1 MLPGQKYS
9 IMSEFEEGQFSDA
22 EEEDAVSCIQNKI
35 KETFDD
41 SHVQFEEKVANL
53 HITCKNQSKD
63 KDSLQSVMKMNHCL
77 SSDNED
83 YCNNDYDLYEDKNA
97 VIKMNSQRLNTQEA
111 STKVTNYQPKHKLLT
126 RYANKINL
134 EKYAGPSLPDHVAN
148 VLIENDKRVDKDRI
162 RMKDKSD
169 HATTENV
176 LDSRIKK
183 KLHKLFERGVLAE
196 INGCISTGK
205 EANVYY
211 AKSKNQDEIAI
222 KIYRTSILTFKNR
235 EKYIRGEY
243 RFDHVYSL
251 HNPRKMVKI
260 WAEKEF
266 SNLKRLEQG
275 GIKAPRPLLYGGHML
290 LMEFLGSDG
299 WASPKLKDAILTESK
314 SRMLYRECIEIMWK
328 MYNKCRLVHADLSEY
343 NILYHN
349 GSVVVIDVSQAV
361 DRDHCNAIEF
371 LRNDCSNITAFFKK
385 HNVGVMSLQALFD
398 FITDPTINEKN
409 MDEYLD
415 IRMQE
420 ANEEIDPQQQIEEA
434 VFKQAYIPQRLTQ
447 VVNVERDINLA
458 KSGKDLIYKTLIGL
472 KADLSKPA
480 ETPEILA
487 NKHKKNNKDVEEEN
501 SCSSSSEDSDNSD
514 NENDSETQS
523 DDNKS
528 KFVNSARPRNESPDS
543 KKARKKAVKEQQ
555 AEKRKIKVKK
565 HVKKRKIKV
574 SRGGK

>member
-1 MLPGQKYS
+1 
-9 IMSEFEEGQFSDA
+9 MSEKFEEGQFSDA
-22 EEEDAVSCIQNKI
+22 EEENEVSYIQNKI
-35 KETFDD
+35 RETSFGMY
-41 SHVQFEEKVANL
+41 SHVQLETKVANL
-53 HITCKNQSKD
+53 HITCNEEAIED
-63 KDSLQSVMKMNHCL
+63 
-77 SSDNED
+77 SDNDEY

-97 VIKMNSQRLNTQEA
+97 VIKTSSQRFNTQEA
-111 STKVTNYQPKHKLLT
+111 PTKVTNYQPKHKLLT

-183 KLHKLFERGVLAE
+183 KLHKLFERGILAE

-275 GIKAPRPLLYGGHML
+275 GVRAPQPLLYGGHML

-299 WASPKLKDAILTESK
+299 WAAPKLKDAVLTDSK

-328 MYNKCRLVHADLSEY
+328 MYNKCRLVHADL
-343 NILYHN
+343 I
-349 GSVVVIDVSQAV
+349 

-420 ANEEIDPQQQIEEA
+420 ANKENDPQQQIEEA

-480 ETPEILA
+480 EAPEILVD
-487 NKHKKNNKDVEEEN
+487 KHRKDKNIEKESDT
-501 SCSSSSEDSDNSD
+501 CSSSEDSDNSD
-514 NENDSETQS
+514 SENDSES
-523 DDNKS
+523 EDNKS
-528 KFVNSARPRNESPDS
+528 KFINSARPRNESPDS

-555 AEKRKIKVKK
+555 AEKRKTKVKK
-565 HVKKRKIKV
+565 HVKKRKLKV

>member
-1 MLPGQKYS
+1 
-9 IMSEFEEGQFSDA
+9 MSDKFEEGQFSDA
-22 EEEDAVSCIQNKI
+22 EEENEVPCIQNKV
-35 KETFDD
+35 KETSFDMY
-41 SHVQFEEKVANL
+41 SHVYFEKKVANL
-53 HITCKNQSKD
+53 HITYNEEVNIED
-63 KDSLQSVMKMNHCL
+63 
-77 SSDNED
+77 SDNNEY

-97 VIKMNSQRLNTQEA
+97 IIKTSSQRFNTQEA
-111 STKVTNYQPKHKLLT
+111 PTKVTNYQPKYKLLT

-243 RFDHVYSL
+243 RFDHVHSL

-275 GIKAPRPLLYGGHML
+275 GVRAPQPFLYGGHML

-299 WASPKLKDAILTESK
+299 WAAPKLKDAVLTDSK
-314 SRMLYRECIEIMWK
+314 SRMLYRESIEIMWK
-328 MYNKCRLVHADLSEY
+328 MYNKCKLVHADLSEY

-349 GSVVVIDVSQAV
+349 GSIVVIDVSQAV
-361 DRDHCNAIEF
+361 DRDHCNATEF

-385 HNVGVMSLQALFD
+385 RNVGVMPLQALFD

-420 ANEEIDPQQQIEEA
+420 ANKENDPQQQIEEA

-487 NKHKKNNKDVEEEN
+487 DKHKKDKNIGKESDT
-501 SCSSSSEDSDNSD
+501 CSSSEDSNNSD
-514 NENDSETQS
+514 NENDSETKS
-523 DDNKS
+523 ENNKS
-528 KFVNSARPRNESPDS
+528 KFINSARPRNESPDS
-543 KKARKKAVKEQQ
+543 KKARKKTVKEQQ

-565 HVKKRKIKV
+565 HVKKRKLKV

>member
-1 MLPGQKYS
+1 
-9 IMSEFEEGQFSDA
+9 MSEKFEEGQFSDA
-22 EEEDAVSCIQNKI
+22 EEEDKVPCIQNQV
-35 KETFDD
+35 KETFDMYV
-41 SHVQFEEKVANL
+41 HVQLEKKVANL
-53 HITCKNQSKD
+53 HVTFNEEINIED
-63 KDSLQSVMKMNHCL
+63 
-77 SSDNED
+77 SDNDEY
-83 YCNNDYDLYEDKNA
+83 YCNDYDNLYEDKNI
-97 VIKMNSQRLNTQEA
+97 VIKTSSQRLNTQEA

-134 EKYAGPSLPDHVAN
+134 EKYEGPSCLPDHVAN

-162 RMKDKSD
+162 RTKDKSD

-211 AKSKNQDEIAI
+211 AKSKNGDEIAI

-266 SNLKRLEQG
+266 SNLKRLEQAG
-275 GIKAPRPLLYGGHML
+275 VRAPQPLLYGGHML
-290 LMEFLGSDG
+290 LMEFLGSNG
-299 WASPKLKDAILTESK
+299 WAAPKLKDATLTDSK

-349 GSVVVIDVSQAV
+349 ESIVIIDVSQAV

-385 HNVGVMSLQALFD
+385 RKVGVMSLQALFD

-409 MDEYLD
+409 MDKYLD
-415 IRMQE
+415 IQMQE
-420 ANEEIDPQQQIEEA
+420 ANKENDPQQQIEEA

-447 VVNVERDINLA
+447 VVNAERDINLA

-487 NKHKKNNKDVEEEN
+487 DKHKKDNKNIEDE
-501 SCSSSSEDSDNSD
+501 SDTCSSEGSDNSD
-514 NENDSETQS
+514 SENDSE
-523 DDNKS
+523 DNKS

-555 AEKRKIKVKK
+555 AEKRKTKVKK

>member
-1 MLPGQKYS
+1 
-9 IMSEFEEGQFSDA
+9 MSEKFEEGQFSDA
-22 EEEDAVSCIQNKI
+22 EEENEVPCTQNKV
-35 KETFDD
+35 KETSFDMY
-41 SHVQFEEKVANL
+41 SHVYLEKKVANL
-53 HITCKNQSKD
+53 HITD
-63 KDSLQSVMKMNHCL
+63 
-77 SSDNED
+77 EY

-97 VIKMNSQRLNTQEA
+97 VIKTSSQRFNTQEPP
-111 STKVTNYQPKHKLLT
+111 TKVTNYQPKHKLLT

-148 VLIENDKRVDKDRI
+148 VLIENDKRVAKDRI

-275 GIKAPRPLLYGGHML
+275 GVRAPQPILYGGHML

-299 WASPKLKDAILTESK
+299 WAAPKLKDAVLTDSK

-361 DRDHCNAIEF
+361 DRDHCNATEF

-420 ANEEIDPQQQIEEA
+420 ANNENDPQQQIEEA

-480 ETPEILA
+480 EAPEILA
-487 NKHKKNNKDVEEEN
+487 DKHKKDKNTEKESDT
-501 SCSSSSEDSDNSD
+501 CSFSEDSDNSES
-514 NENDSETQS
+514 ENDSETKS
-523 DDNKS
+523 EDNKS
-528 KFVNSARPRNESPDS
+528 KFINSARPRNESPDS
-543 KKARKKAVKEQQ
+543 KKARKKTVKEQQ

-565 HVKKRKIKV
+565 HVKKRKLKV

>member
-1 MLPGQKYS
+1 MFAK
-9 IMSEFEEGQFSDA
+9 FEEGQFSDA
-22 EEEDAVSCIQNKI
+22 DEDAPPWPPN
-35 KETFDD
+35 TFKGKSSFNVD
-41 SHVQFEEKVANL
+41 SKGRLEKRVADL
-53 HITCKNQSKD
+53 HIVD
-63 KDSLQSVMKMNHCL
+63 KATV
-77 SSDNED
+77 NED
-83 YCNNDYDLYEDKNA
+83 NDEDDNDDYYCSSDYDLDEKTNT
-97 VIKMNSQRLNTQEA
+97 VVKTSSQRSNSQTA
-111 STKVTNYQPKHKLLT
+111 STKVTNYQPKHKLLS

-134 EKYAGPSLPDHVAN
+134 EKYGGPSLPSHVAN
-148 VLIENDKRVDKDRI
+148 VLIESDKRVDKDRV
-162 RMKDKSD
+162 RTKDKSD

-176 LDSRIKK
+176 LDSRIKN

-211 AKSKNQDEIAI
+211 ARSKNGDEIAI

-243 RFDHVYSL
+243 RFDHVHSL
-251 HNPRKMVKI
+251 HNPRKMVKV

-275 GIKAPRPLLYGGHML
+275 GVRAPRPILYGGHML
-290 LMEFLGSDG
+290 LMEFLGSNG
-299 WASPKLKDAILTESK
+299 WAAPKLKDAVLTESK
-314 SRMLYRECIEIMWK
+314 SRTLYRECIEIMWR

-343 NILYHN
+343 NVLYHD
-349 GSVVVIDVSQAV
+349 GSIVVIDVSQAV
-361 DRDHCNAIEF
+361 DRDHCNAMEF
-371 LRNDCSNITAFFKK
+371 LRSDCSNITAFFKK

-398 FITDPTINEKN
+398 FITDPTINQKN

-415 IRMQE
+415 MWMQE
-420 ANEEIDPQQQIEEA
+420 ARQEGDPQQQQVEEA

-447 VVNVERDINLA
+447 VVNAERDINLA

-487 NKHKKNNKDVEEEN
+487 NKHKADKSTKEGSDTCT
-501 SCSSSSEDSDNSD
+501 SAEDSADS
-514 NENDSETQS
+514 DSESETGS
-523 DDNKS
+523 EDNKS
-528 KFVNSARPRNESPDS
+528 KFVNSARPRNESPES
-543 KKARKKAVKEQQ
+543 RKARKKAIKEQQ
-555 AEKRKIKVKK
+555 AEKRKVKIKK

-574 SRGGK
+574 SKGGK

>member
-1 MLPGQKYS
+1 MYFTLRRQNTFKGKPLHNVNLKRQCGLEKEIS
-9 IMSEFEEGQFSDA
+9 SLCITDDKTNEGN
-22 EEEDAVSCIQNKI
+22 ED
-35 KETFDD
+35 DD
-41 SHVQFEEKVANL
+41 YCCNNEYDLDEEKNTVVK
-53 HITCKNQSKD
+53 T
-63 KDSLQSVMKMNHCL
+63 SLQRP
-77 SSDNED
+77 
-83 YCNNDYDLYEDKNA
+83 NA
-97 VIKMNSQRLNTQEA
+97 QTA
-111 STKVTNYQPKHKLLT
+111 STKVTNYQPKHKLLS
-126 RYANKINL
+126 RFANKINL
-134 EKYAGPSLPDHVAN
+134 EKYAGPSLPGHVAN
-148 VLIENDKRVDKDRI
+148 LLIETDKRVDKDRI

-176 LDSRIKK
+176 LDSRIKN

-211 AKSKNQDEIAI
+211 AKSKNGDEIAI
-222 KIYRTSILTFKNR
+222 KIYRTSILTFRNR

-243 RFDHVYSL
+243 RFDHVHSL

-275 GIKAPRPLLYGGHML
+275 GVRAPRPILSGGHML

-299 WASPKLKDAILTESK
+299 WAAPKLKDAVLTESK

-343 NILYHN
+343 NILYHD
-349 GSVVVIDVSQAV
+349 GSIVIIDVSQAV
-361 DRDHCNAIEF
+361 DRDHCNAMEF

-385 HNVGVMSLQALFD
+385 YNVGVMSLQALFD
-398 FITDPTINEKN
+398 FITDPTVNEKN

-415 IRMQE
+415 MWLQE
-420 ANEEIDPQQQIEEA
+420 KDQEKDPEQQQIEEA

-447 VVNVERDINLA
+447 VINVERDINLA

-480 ETPEILA
+480 ETPEILT
-487 NKHKKNNKDVEEEN
+487 NKHKADSKSMKDGSDACTSSEN
-501 SCSSSSEDSDNSD
+501 SEDSDTE
-514 NENDSETQS
+514 NESETDSE

-528 KFVNSARPRNESPDS
+528 KFVNSARPRNESPES
-543 KKARKKAVKEQQ
+543 RKMRKKAVKEQQ
-555 AEKRKIKVKK
+555 AEKRKIKIKK
-565 HVKKRKIKV
+565 HVKKRKVKV
-574 SRGGK
+574 SKGGK

>member
-1 MLPGQKYS
+1 
-9 IMSEFEEGQFSDA
+9 MSEKFEEGQFSDA
-22 EEEDAVSCIQNKI
+22 EEENEISCIQNKV
-35 KETFDD
+35 KKTVTFDMY
-41 SHVQFEEKVANL
+41 SHVQLEEKVANL
-53 HITCKNQSKD
+53 DITCD
-63 KDSLQSVMKMNHCL
+63 KGINIED
-77 SSDNED
+77 SDND
-83 YCNNDYDLYEDKNA
+83 DYYCNIDYDLYEEKDKNA
-97 VIKMNSQRLNTQEA
+97 VIKTNSQRLNTQEA

-126 RYANKINL
+126 RYSNKINL
-134 EKYAGPSLPDHVAN
+134 EKYAGPSIPDHVVN
-148 VLIENDKRVDKDRI
+148 VLIENDKRVNKDRI

-211 AKSKNQDEIAI
+211 AKSKNEDEIAI

-275 GIKAPRPLLYGGHML
+275 GVRAPRPILYGGHML

-299 WASPKLKDAILTESK
+299 WAAPKLKDATLTESK
-314 SRMLYRECIEIMWK
+314 ARMLYRECIEIMWK

-343 NILYHN
+343 NMLYHN

-361 DRDHCNAIEF
+361 DRDHCNAMEF

-385 HNVGVMSLQALFD
+385 HKVGVMSLQALFD

-415 IRMQE
+415 IRMQD
-420 ANEEIDPQQQIEEA
+420 ANNENDPQQQIEEA

-487 NKHKKNNKDVEEEN
+487 DKHKKYNKDVEEESDS
-501 SCSSSSEDSDNSD
+501 SCSSSEDSDNSD
-514 NENDSETQS
+514 SENESE
-523 DDNKS
+523 NRS

-555 AEKRKIKVKK
+555 AEKRKTKVKK

>member
-1 MLPGQKYS
+1 MEG
-9 IMSEFEEGQFSDA
+9 FEEGQFSDA
-22 EEEDAVSCIQNKI
+22 DEDELLCWQNRFKA
-35 KETFDD
+35 KPVFNVDPKKLL
-41 SHVQFEEKVANL
+41 EKQVADL
-53 HITCKNQSKD
+53 HITDGKENND
-63 KDSLQSVMKMNHCL
+63 D
-77 SSDNED
+77 DEDDD
-83 YCNNDYDLYEDKNA
+83 YCNNDYDLDEEKNI
-97 VIKMNSQRLNTQEA
+97 VVKTDSQKSNSQA
-111 STKVTNYQPKHKLLT
+111 VSTKVTNYQPKHKLLS

-134 EKYAGPSLPDHVAN
+134 EKYAGPSLPGHVAN

-162 RMKDKSD
+162 RMKDKKD
-169 HATTENV
+169 HATIENV
-176 LDSRIKK
+176 LDSRIKN

-211 AKSKNQDEIAI
+211 ARSKNDDEIAI

-243 RFDHVYSL
+243 RFDHVHSL
-251 HNPRKMVKI
+251 HNPRKMVKV

-275 GIKAPRPLLYGGHML
+275 GVRAPHPILYGGHLL
-290 LMEFLGSDG
+290 LMEFLGLDG
-299 WASPKLKDAILTESK
+299 WAAPKLKDAVLTDSK
-314 SRMLYRECIEIMWK
+314 SRTLYRECIEIMWK

-343 NILYHN
+343 NMLYHD
-349 GSVVVIDVSQAV
+349 GSIVVIDVSQAV
-361 DRDHCNAIEF
+361 DRDHCNAMEF

-398 FITDPTINEKN
+398 FITDPTVNEKN
-409 MDEYLD
+409 MDEYLNMW
-415 IRMQE
+415 MQE
-420 ANEEIDPQQQIEEA
+420 ENQEKDPQQQVEEA

-447 VVNVERDINLA
+447 VINVERDINLA

-487 NKHKKNNKDVEEEN
+487 NKHKAESKSIEEGN
-501 SCSSSSEDSDNSD
+501 DSCTSSEDNDYS
-514 NENDSETQS
+514 DSENESETGS
-523 DDNKS
+523 EDENKS
-528 KFVNSARPRNESPDS
+528 KFVNSARPRNESPES
-543 KKARKKAVKEQQ
+543 RKARKKAIKEQQ
-555 AEKRKIKVKK
+555 AEKRKVKIKK

-574 SRGGK
+574 SKGGK